1 MFLESARSLGRRFK
15 IRSASDG
22 IVFSGSGQHIRV
34 MAGPKHVPPSIKE
47 TAFNCPHCGAL
58 AKQSWFHL
66 KADPK
71 KKDELPLRLS
81 EETFNR
87 SAFDDIEDEEERGK
101 LLRLGDK
108 IIEGAPFIDSLRGS
122 TYVEW
127 ELFNADL
134 SRCFN
139 CDKVAIWV
147 QSALAYPVRGDAPQ
161 PNPDLPA
168 DIRLDFEEAGK
179 IVGLSPRG
187 AAALLRLAIQKLC
200 QHLGETDSN
209 IDQNIRS
216 LVEKGLDVRIQR
228 ALDIVRVIGNEAV
241 HPGTIDLRDDIE
253 TATKLFGLV
262 NLIADSMISQ
272 PKHVEELYES
282 LPPNKLA
289 GIEARDKKAR

>member
-1 MFLESARSLGRRFK
+1 
-15 IRSASDG
+15 
-22 IVFSGSGQHIRV
+22 
-34 MAGPKHVPPSIKE
+34 MANPRYVPPSIAE

-58 AKQSWFHL
+58 AQQNWFSL
-66 KADPK
+66 KADSK
-71 KKDELPLRLS
+71 KKDEIPLRLS

-87 SAFDDIEDEEERGK
+87 SAFDDMEDKDERDK
-101 LLRLGDK
+101 TLRLADK
-108 IIEGAPFIDSLRGS
+108 IIEGAPFIDFVRDSK
-122 TYVEW
+122 YVQW
-127 ELFNADL
+127 ELYNADL

-139 CDKVAIWV
+139 CDKIAIWV
-147 QSALAYPVRGDAPQ
+147 QSALVYPIRGDAPF

-200 QHLGETDSN
+200 QQLGETDST
-209 IDQNIRS
+209 IDQNIKS

-241 HPGTIDLRDDIE
+241 HPGTIDLRDDIA
-253 TATKLFGLV
+253 TATKLFDLV
-262 NLIADSMISQ
+262 NLIADAMISQ
-272 PKHVEELYES
+272 PKHVEELYGS

-289 GIEARDKKAR
+289 GIEARDRKLFAKPEEQGE

>member
-1 MFLESARSLGRRFK
+1 MAAPRF
-15 IRSASDG
+15 
-22 IVFSGSGQHIRV
+22 
-34 MAGPKHVPPSIKE
+34 VPPSIKE

-58 AKQSWFHL
+58 AKQSWFNL
-66 KADPK
+66 KVDSK

-81 EETFNR
+81 EETFDR
-87 SAFDDIEDEEERGK
+87 SATEGIKDKEERERM
-101 LLRLGDK
+101 LRLASK
-108 IIEGAPFIDSLRGS
+108 IIAGAPFIDFIRGS
-122 TYVEW
+122 NYVEA
-127 ELFNADL
+127 ELYNADL

-139 CDKVAIWV
+139 CDEVAIWV
-147 QSALAYPVRGDAPQ
+147 QSALVYPVRGDAPF

-168 DIRLDFEEAGK
+168 DILLDFEEAGK

-200 QHLGETDSN
+200 QQLGETDN
-209 IDQNIRS
+209 TIDQNIKS
-216 LVEKGLDVRIQR
+216 LVEKGLDVRIQQ

-272 PKHVEELYES
+272 PKHIEALYGS

-289 GIEARDKKAR
+289 GIEARDRKRLAAPEDQGE

>member
-1 MFLESARSLGRRFK
+1 MSTPL
-15 IRSASDG
+15 
-22 IVFSGSGQHIRV
+22 
-34 MAGPKHVPPSIKE
+34 PKYVPPSITQ

-58 AKQSWFHL
+58 AKQSWFQL
-66 KADPK
+66 KADAK
-71 KKDELPLRLS
+71 KKDEKPLRLS

-87 SAFDDIEDEEERGK
+87 SAFDDIEDEVEK
-101 LLRLGDK
+101 AQMLRLAEK
-108 IIEGAPFIDSLRGS
+108 IIEGAPFIDFIRGS
-122 TYVEW
+122 KYVDW
-127 ELFNADL
+127 ELYNADL

-139 CDKVAIWV
+139 CDQIAIWV
-147 QSALAYPVRGDAPQ
+147 QSALVYPVRGEAPP
-161 PNPDLPA
+161 PNPDLPT
-168 DIRLDFEEAGK
+168 DIRLDFEEAGR

-200 QHLGETDSN
+200 QHLGEADST
-209 IDQNIRS
+209 IDQNIKS
-216 LVEKGLDVRIQR
+216 LVANGLDVRIQR

-272 PKHVEELYES
+272 PKHVEELYSS

-289 GIEARDKKAR
+289 GIEARDKKSLPRRQKEPSK